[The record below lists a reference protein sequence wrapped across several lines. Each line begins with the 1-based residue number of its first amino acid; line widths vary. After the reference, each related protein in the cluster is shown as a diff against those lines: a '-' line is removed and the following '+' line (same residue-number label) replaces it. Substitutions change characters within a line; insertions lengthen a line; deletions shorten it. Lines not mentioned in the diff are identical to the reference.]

1 MLGHLQEMRGE
12 LPNDG
17 GHDRLTTRFAYYVY
31 CRVRTD
37 TISRAS
43 SRRSEKRPDLK
54 PVERKPDLK
63 ESIVRKKTVVIT
75 SLAALGLLALG
86 AGPVLADG
94 MPSDMPDLE
103 ETLKAKPAP
112 AQSGTA
118 HMEGMR
124 HGKDQMHGEMM
135 RGHRMAMRESG
146 SQEGA
151 SDMSH
156 RSGGGC

>member
-1 MLGHLQEMRGE
+1 M
-12 LPNDG
+12 
-17 GHDRLTTRFAYYVY
+17 
-31 CRVRTD
+31 
-37 TISRAS
+37 
-43 SRRSEKRPDLK
+43 
-54 PVERKPDLK
+54 
-63 ESIVRKKTVVIT
+63 RKKTVVIT

-103 ETLKAKPAP
+103 ETLKAKPVP

-156 RSGGGC
+156 RSGGGAEPKAHQRSVDQSLTIQGVGIV